1 LENIGNYKLI
11 PVSFLSRLFGSGDEV
26 KHALRADAIVLD
38 VRTAREYDEGRV
50 RPSINISFDRL
61 PSNIERIR
69 AMNKPVV
76 CCSSGDSRSS
86 AAVSML
92 KRAGIKEVYNGGSW
106 EKVLKVLNS

>member
-1 LENIGNYKLI
+1 
-11 PVSFLSRLFGSGDEV
+11 VSFLSRLFGSGDEV
-26 KHALRADAIVLD
+26 KEALRAGAVIIDART
-38 VRTAREYDEGRV
+38 VRDYDEGRV
-50 RPSINISFDRL
+50 RHSVNIPFDRL

-76 CCSSGDSRSS
+76 CCGSGDSGSS

-106 EKVLKVLNS
+106 EKMLKIVSTLQE